1 MSELGRSYLDHAR
14 MLVARGDEA
23 DRPRAIESLRLAFPI
38 LVDLGMYPSVEQAKR
53 VAEALRVR
61 LPAAASRP
69 SPHPDNLSEREVDVL
84 VRMSQGHSRQ
94 KIAHDLVLAAR
105 TIAGHVTSILQK
117 IGVSDEAA
125 ATAYSREQGLK
136 PHADHVRR
144 VTADPAR
151 PGRDLR
157 ILLVSDIVASGDLI
171 RRSGD
176 ARAHEL
182 FRMHNAMIRRC
193 LAAHSGR
200 EIAHTGDGIEA
211 AFQSASDAVD
221 CAIAIQQVFAAHNR
235 SRPAEAIH
243 VRIGVNAGEAI
254 TTEGRLFGTTVHA
267 TFGVC
272 ARAQPGEIL
281 VAEVVHQLVTG
292 KGFVLTPR
300 GRVELKGLGR
310 VRVYGVRWSDTG

>member
-1 MSELGRSYLDHAR
+1 

-38 LVDLGMYPSVEQAKR
+38 LVDLGMHPAVEQAKR
-53 VAEALRVR
+53 VAQALRVR
-61 LPAAASRP
+61 LPVAAARP
-69 SPHPDNLSEREVDVL
+69 SPHPDDLSEREVDVL

-105 TIAGHVTSILQK
+105 TVASHVSSILQK

-136 PHADHVRR
+136 PRAELARL
-144 VTADPAR
+144 VTTELAR
-151 PGRDLR
+151 AGRDLR
-157 ILLVSDIVASGDLI
+157 TLLVTDIVASGDLI

-193 LAAHSGR
+193 LAAHTGR
-200 EIAHTGDGIEA
+200 EVAHTGDGIEA

-221 CAIAIQQVFAAHNR
+221 CAIAIQQTFAAHNR
-235 SRPAEAIH
+235 ENPTETIQ

-254 TTEGRLFGTTVHA
+254 TTEGRLFGTAVHA
-267 TFGVC
+267 TFGIC
-272 ARAQPGEIL
+272 TQAQPGEIL
-281 VAEVVHQLVTG
+281 VSEVVHQLVAG
-292 KGFVLTPR
+292 KGFVLVAR
-300 GRVELKGLGR
+300 GRLELKGLGR
-310 VRVYGVRWSDTG
+310 VRVYGVGWQ